1 MFHFDLHAQTDL
13 VNVFYSVTLQYF
25 PAMFDI
31 LAAAYL

>member
-13 VNVFYSVTLQYF
+13 VNVFYSMYLQYF
-25 PAMFDI
+25 PAWLDI